1 MVWMFIIDLFGGQ
14 KKIKKILTIYDW
26 QWWCIFSFL
35 VFSLSI
41 CVACVEVTQPSIE
54 KFSSGIQLIIRDEMK
69 TRFVFVIVQSMVSW
83 FCVDIIYSYYKCG
96 EIRNSSFD
104 RIKRWKKNSEAKISM
119 FNSNTGS
126 LSHHHHHHGYL
137 VFFFAS
143 ILVDHH

>member
-1 MVWMFIIDLFGGQ
+1 MIEKINLVKEIIIITNLKPSILLLTEKKVKGKCMVWMFIIDLFGGQ

-83 FCVDIIYSYYKCG
+83 FCVYIIYIVIISVEKY
-96 EIRNSSFD
+96 EI
-104 RIKRWKKNSEAKISM
+104 
-119 FNSNTGS
+119 
-126 LSHHHHHHGYL
+126 HHL
-137 VFFFAS
+137 
-143 ILVDHH
+143 IE